1 MKQIINFKKQAGFNL
16 IEVLLAFVILSIGL
30 LGVAGLQTT
39 AIKASHTAIL
49 KTVAI
54 TKVSEMIERIRAN
67 PGADLADYALAADAD
82 GVDEECDQRTIT
94 PVAAACSFD
103 ELASNDLF
111 VWEKGL
117 TNGAGLPAA
126 GTNASV
132 VVDDTVTPAIA
143 TITVFWVERGENMQY
158 SSMIQQLPAG
168 L

>member
-1 MKQIINFKKQAGFNL
+1 MKQFINFKKQAGFNL

-39 AIKASHTAIL
+39 AIRSSHTAML

-54 TKVSEMIERIRAN
+54 IKVSEIIERIRAN
-67 PGADLADYALAADAD
+67 PGADLEDYALGVGTD
-82 GVDEECDQRTIT
+82 GIDQECDQRTIT
-94 PVAAACSFD
+94 PVAAVCDFQ

-111 VWEKGL
+111 VWENGL

-126 GTNASV
+126 GTNASII
-132 VVDDTVTPAIA
+132 VDNTVTPAIA

-158 SSMIQQLPAG
+158 SSMIQQLPAD